1 MNNRSILFGYG
12 YTDGNII
19 LNPNESKIVVEIF
32 NDYLNGKSLLS
43 IAETLNER
51 QVEYAEGVI
60 GWNKARL
67 KRIIEDVRYLGEK
80 SYPVLIDEL
89 MYKQAQEIKM
99 RKNVQ
104 KAVDRQE
111 WIFQIGVPVRC
122 SQCNHELRRKT
133 DSRFKDKVRWHCKNE
148 KCRRIFV
155 KGDEQLQ
162 GEIQEIFNKIYRN
175 PQKIEKSEME
185 TLAPTEELLKI
196 QSEINGE
203 LNRGCSDK
211 ERLRRKV
218 LEYSSIYYD
227 SIPQK
232 DCVTQRLIDIFKE
245 DFTSEKFSLD
255 FFDRTVKEII
265 FHDNGKIGLIL
276 MNDIEIDKEY

>member
-1 MNNRSILFGYG
+1 MNNRSIPYG
-12 YTDGNII
+12 YACVNGSII
-19 LNPNESKIVVEIF
+19 LNSNESEIVIEIF
-32 NDYLNGKSLLS
+32 NDYLNGKSLLN

-51 QVEYAEGVI
+51 KVEYTEGVI

-99 RKNVQ
+99 RKNAQ

-122 SQCNHELRRKT
+122 AQCNHELRRKT
-133 DSRFKDKVRWHCKNE
+133 DSRIKDKVKWRCRNE

-155 KGDEQLQ
+155 KSDEKLQ
-162 GEIQEIFNKIYRN
+162 MEIQEIFDKIYLDLE
-175 PQKIEKSEME
+175 KIDRSSSKTSE
-185 TLAPTEELLKI
+185 PTKELLAI

-203 LNRGCSDK
+203 MNKGCFDK
-211 ERLRRKV
+211 EKLIEKV
-218 LEYSSIYYD
+218 LEYSAIYYD

-245 DFTSEKFSLD
+245 DFTSETFSLD
-255 FFDRTVKEII
+255 FFDRTVKEIV
-265 FHDNGKIGLIL
+265 FHDDGKIGLVL
-276 MNDIEIDKEY
+276 MNDMEICKEY